1 MSKKTAKK
9 TPENPRDAVVLAAL
23 ALAAEK
29 GWVGVTMGEIGRR
42 AGLSAADMH
51 DLFEDRFDI
60 LAAYGRILDRKVLA
74 AVGAPDDSVSERDRL
89 FEIMMERFDALN
101 EHRDGVIAI
110 LDSLLPD
117 PKQAI
122 VSLPHLCRS
131 MAWMLDAAG
140 IPTSGVKGVVKIMG
154 LTALYLKTVRVWRED
169 KSTDMSKTMAEL
181 DKNLASAEGWA
192 TRFC

>member
-9 TPENPRDAVVLAAL
+9 PVENPRDAAVLAAL

-29 GWVGVTMGEIGRR
+29 GWLAVTMGEIGRR
-42 AGLSAADMH
+42 AGIPAAEMH
-51 DLFEDRFDI
+51 DMFEDRFDI
-60 LAAYGRILDRKVLA
+60 LAAYGRMLDRKVLA
-74 AVGAPDDSVSERDRL
+74 AVGAPDNDVSERDRL

-110 LDSLLPD
+110 LDTFIPD

-140 IPTSGVKGVVKIMG
+140 IPTGGVKGVMKIMG
-154 LTALYLKTVRVWRED
+154 LTALYLKTLRTWRED
-169 KSTDMSKTMAEL
+169 DSADMGKTMAEL
-181 DKNLASAEGWA
+181 DKNLASAEVWA

>member
-1 MSKKTAKK
+1 MSNKTTKK
-9 TPENPRDAVVLAAL
+9 PVENPRDAAVLAAL

-29 GWVGVTMGEIGRR
+29 GWLAVTMGDIGRR
-42 AGLSAADMH
+42 AGLSAAEMH

-60 LAAYGRILDRKVLA
+60 LAAYGRMLDRKVLA
-74 AVGAPDDSVSERDRL
+74 AVGAPDNDVSERDRL

-140 IPTSGVKGVVKIMG
+140 IPTGGVKGVMKIMG
-154 LTALYLKTVRVWRED
+154 LTALYLKTVRTWRED
-169 KSTDMSKTMAEL
+169 DSADMSKTMAEL